1 MAEKMSFLLYMD
13 DLELLEELTMEE
25 RGQLLTAVYCHTAGL
40 ELPEMSST
48 ARVAFIVIR
57 KKLDR
62 DAAKYAQQVAKN
74 HANGSKG
81 GRPKKKKTEDDEEES
96 EPERETDI
104 HDIDLLAGDRSEG
117 QENPTITQKNP
128 EKPTGFSEGVFD
140 ETENPTITQ
149 KNMISDKCKVISDIC
164 TPLSGGNTRTRTRED
179 AAWLESLPIVL
190 NPAQMSEV
198 DSFLKRGAEKDLI
211 TWAVGEA
218 ISRSKGWEYARAIVN
233 DKLMQGI
240 RTCTQLRCRGAA
252 RTKTREKPT
261 SYDGEAFDRLWL
273 ELPPVEA

>member
-81 GRPKKKKTEDDEEES
+81 GRPKKKKAEDDEEES
-96 EPERETDI
+96 EPVT
-104 HDIDLLAGDRSEG
+104 
-117 QENPTITQKNP
+117 ENPTETQKNP

-164 TPLSGGNTRTRTRED
+164 TPLSGGNTRARTRED

-190 NPAQMSEV
+190 TPAQMSEV

-240 RTCTQLRCRGAA
+240 RTCAQLRCRGAA